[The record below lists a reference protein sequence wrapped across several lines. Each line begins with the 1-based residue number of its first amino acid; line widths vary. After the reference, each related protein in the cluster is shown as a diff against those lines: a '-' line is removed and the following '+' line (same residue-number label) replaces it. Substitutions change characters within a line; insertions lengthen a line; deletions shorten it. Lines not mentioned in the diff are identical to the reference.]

1 MRKIYKIGTNVLEQL
16 IINAKDW
23 LSPQRGASQK
33 DSYTNTHNQDNSRDY
48 LFRIV
53 PIFTIFRICAIFH
66 NVFSLLCKLLTKFY
80 RR

>member
-1 MRKIYKIGTNVLEQL
+1 MKKIYKIETNVLEQL

-23 LSPQRGASQK
+23 LSPQRGANQK
-33 DSYTNTHNQDNSRDY
+33 IATPILIIMIIARLSFSYCFHFYY
-48 LFRIV
+48 LS
-53 PIFTIFRICAIFH
+53 ICAIFH